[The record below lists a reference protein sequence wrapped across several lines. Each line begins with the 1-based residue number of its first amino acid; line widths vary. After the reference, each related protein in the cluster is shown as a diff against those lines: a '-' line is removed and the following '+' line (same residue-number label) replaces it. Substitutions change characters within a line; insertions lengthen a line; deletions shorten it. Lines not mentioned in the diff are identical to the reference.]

1 LITITKNRQYFKTQY
16 FLFLLFWA
24 PAVCLWI
31 VPGDIRAQTNT
42 QAVAPAENKA
52 EQPGLTG
59 IEYVDIRNGFVLR
72 PPRGSIPFSTPPT
85 DLTCPKQDPCLAV
98 PDLSS
103 WQLVKIPPSQEL
115 VRFVQMLDKG
125 QNILSV
131 YLLAAK
137 KQMNIEQMLQ
147 DRSGFWKQYPQQA
160 TIKQEKT
167 DIINN
172 RQAALIT
179 VLWKGKGKAKAT
191 QILDE
196 ALIQNEKDRYF
207 LLRLTTPNGSA
218 DTVTNAAKLSAAV
231 RNSFN
236 CLGKDEEDRRWEQAR
251 KQAQALWQGTKPEQI
266 QKLALEESWFRLHR
280 CDKDIGFLQINEK
293 WQQEKT
299 KQQFVI
305 NVQGYINNERDG
317 IVLAHLQGWQGVLPG
332 GNGSVKMPAG
342 PVRLIGREV
351 LDGSRAGEQFEHQLL
366 SVNGPSK
373 QYREL
378 GQWQGNNLIINRFNP
393 DQKDDKGITE
403 KLEVDPQ
410 VYLPQAAKVI
420 LPRLVERKPGR
431 EYVFMEYYNRVLC
444 YYVLRVAAEE
454 TLTIGKEQVKT
465 VYLIGQAGAQGPIIE
480 IWLDEKGQIVRQRG
494 GGLVLERSTAEAIKK
509 IWPNQ
514 LGGGKK

>member
-1 LITITKNRQYFKTQY
+1 MKKNRQYFKTQY
-16 FLFLLFWA
+16 FLFILFWA
-24 PAVCLWI
+24 PALCLWT
-31 VPGDIRAQTNT
+31 VPGGVRAQTNT
-42 QAVAPAENKA
+42 QVTTPAENNPKQA
-52 EQPGLTG
+52 EVTG
-59 IEYVDIRNGFVLR
+59 IEYVDIRHGFVLR
-72 PPRGSIPFSTPPT
+72 PPLESIPLSTPPA
-85 DLTCPKQDPCLAV
+85 DLTSTKQDPCLAV

-103 WQLVKIPPSQEL
+103 WQAIKIPPSQEL
-115 VRFVQMLDKG
+115 VRFVQMHDKR
-125 QNILSV
+125 QIILSV
-131 YLLAAK
+131 CLLVVK

-147 DRSGFWKQYPQQA
+147 ERSIFWKQYPQQA
-160 TIKQEKT
+160 TIKLEKT

-207 LLRLTTPNGSA
+207 LLRLTAPNGSA
-218 DTVTNAAKLSAAV
+218 ETVTNAAQLSAAV

-251 KQAQALWQGTKPEQI
+251 KQAQTLWQGIKPEHI
-266 QKLALEESWFRLHR
+266 QKLALGESWFRLR
-280 CDKDIGFLQINEK
+280 REDKEVGFLQITEK
-293 WQQEKT
+293 WVQETSRQQLA
-299 KQQFVI
+299 I
-305 NVQGYINNERDG
+305 DIQGYINNEQDG

-332 GNGSVKMPAG
+332 GNVSAQMPAG
-342 PVRLIGREV
+342 PVSLTGREV
-351 LDGSRAGEQFEHQLL
+351 LDGSRASEQFEHQLL
-366 SVNGPSK
+366 SANGQSK

-378 GQWQGNNLIINRFNP
+378 GQWQDNNLIITRFHP

-403 KLEVDPQ
+403 KLEVNPQ
-410 VYLPQAAKVI
+410 GYLPQAAKVI

-465 VYLIGQAGAQGPIIE
+465 VYLIGQAGGQGPIIE
-480 IWLDEKGQIVRQRG
+480 IWLDEKGQIVQKRG

-514 LGGGKK
+514 PGSGKK